1 MTLPSSGRLSL
12 VQINGELNRS
22 GTSTLDLNDT
32 NIRNLAGIPSGAI
45 SISSVY
51 GKTQPGWNLK
61 NGGLLPICQ
70 PAYSPELQLWV
81 TADQYFIYSTAELRP
96 QTVANFFSYFSPS
109 ISVTP
114 SGGVAWGAGRFVVA
128 AASSYFHHST
138 DGVNWTTSTFPSSL
152 TPRQIVY
159 ANNIFVIVGSSG
171 LVMTSTDGLSWT
183 VRTSGTGSQLNA
195 VSYIGGRFYA
205 VGQFSTIIRSVDGVT
220 WEDVSP
226 STSGSISWS
235 QVAYNGSLFVAVGG
249 QVLSENYC
257 YSSTGA
263 SGTWTVGRI
272 NDSGGNSVFGATG
285 GGSGIVWTGSQ
296 WVVTGSVGVTATS
309 TNATSWTYIDKGCTF
324 GGGYVTVNSRIFNVA
339 LGSTSNTLLEYVGT
353 THQPTI
359 YLSNAGSTNVS
370 LKQGAYSRSA
380 DIFVI
385 PSLSG
390 TVLTSS
396 DAITWTPRRV
406 VAINATGSS
415 LIASVSAFSNGII
428 AAAAGANVYSSTDG
442 TTWTIN
448 VVAAGINNLAQ
459 VAWTSAYGYV
469 VVGGIISTPYIY
481 TSPDLVTWTVR
492 TSPIAQGLSFVVY
505 GNKFVALGTSG
516 GIIYSSDGITWTS
529 TTLGT
534 ITQTPTSLVWTGSLY
549 IAAYINGTLL
559 TSPDGITWT
568 TAATSTQINIGY
580 NYSGLQYF
588 GADGA
593 TPIRISMEGTTN
605 ITTEYSYG
613 GTIADTFPSLRGG
626 VGGKGI
632 GILFGDSGTIVAK
645 VPSSFNLVSGTVLP
659 SLGNS
664 GMAGPWPLV
673 NWISLQ
679 NASVDDA
686 FVAVPLP
693 FAFQIAGTN
702 YTTAYIGS
710 NTYITFGAGST
721 VYSSLSATNPG
732 LPKFFL
738 GAADNSYQRVAYYTG
753 GTDYVRIR
761 YEGNGSTSG
770 TVGSPGI
777 VLEITFFNPA
787 KTPGSSL
794 VQVSIGV
801 HNRTTGLFGVA
812 STNAYYATLAT
823 GAWTA
828 NQSYVFLGN
837 TTGTSW
843 SIYGGYYVRPN

>member
-12 VQINGELNRS
+12 VQINGELNRN

-32 NIRNLAGIPSGAI
+32 NIRYLAGILSGTI

-61 NGGLLPICQ
+61 NGGLLNACQ

-81 TADQYFIYSTAELRP
+81 TADSYAIYTTAELRP

-109 ISVTP
+109 ITATP
-114 SGGVAWGAGRFVVA
+114 SAGAAWGAGRFVVA
-128 AASSYFHHST
+128 SSPSYFYHST
-138 DGVNWTTSTFPSSL
+138 DGVNWSTGTFANN
-152 TPRQIVY
+152 TANRHITY
-159 ANNIFVIVGSSG
+159 ANNLFVVVGDSG
-171 LVMTSTDGLSWT
+171 TIRTSPNGVTWT
-183 VRTSGTGSQLNA
+183 EQYSGTGAQLNF
-195 VSYIGGRFYA
+195 VTYINGRFYA
-205 VGQFSTIIRSVDGVT
+205 VGQFTTVIRSVDGIT

-226 STSGSISWS
+226 VTTSGNTWS
-235 QVAYNGSLFVAVGG
+235 QIAYNGSLFVLVGA
-249 QVLSENYC
+249 QQSSQNYC

-263 SGTWTVGRI
+263 LGSWTVGRI
-272 NDSGGNSVFGATG
+272 NDSGGNSIFGATG
-285 GGSGIVWTGSQ
+285 GGTGITWTGSQ
-296 WVVTGSVGVTATS
+296 WIVTGSAGITATS
-309 TNATSWTYIDKGCTF
+309 TNATTWTYINKGCTY
-324 GGGYVTVNSRIFNVA
+324 GGAYITVNSRTFNVTIG
-339 LGSTSNTLLEYVGT
+339 GSSTAILELVGT
-353 THQPTI
+353 THQPTVCCI
-359 YLSNAGSTNVS
+359 NSGTANVPF
-370 LKQGAYSRSA
+370 KQGAYSRSA

-385 PSLSG
+385 PSFSG
-390 TVLTSS
+390 TVFTSS
-396 DAITWTPRRV
+396 DAVTWTLRRV
-406 VAINATGSS
+406 TPQNSTAGAA
-415 LIASVSAFSNGII
+415 IASISTFSNGVI
-428 AAAAGANVYSSTDG
+428 AAAAGINVCSSTDG
-442 TTWTIN
+442 INWTVT
-448 VVAAGINNLAQ
+448 VVAAGINNLSQ

-492 TSPIAQGLSFVVY
+492 TSPLAQGLSFVVY
-505 GNKFVALGTSG
+505 GIRFVALGTSG
-516 GIIYSSDGITWTS
+516 GIIYSGDGITWTV

-534 ITQTPTSLVWTGSLY
+534 IAQTPSSLVWTGAQY
-549 IAAYINGTLL
+549 IATYLNGTIL
-559 TSPDGITWT
+559 TSADGITWT

-593 TPIRISMEGTTN
+593 TPIRISMDGTTN

-613 GTIADTFPSLRGG
+613 GTIASNFPSLRGG

-645 VPSSFNLVSGTVLP
+645 VPSSFNLVSNTVLP

-679 NASVDDA
+679 DASVDDA
-686 FVAVPLP
+686 FVTVPLP
-693 FAFQIAGTN
+693 FSFPIAGSS
-702 YTTAYIGS
+702 YTSAFVGS
-710 NTYITFGAGST
+710 NTYITFGSGST
-721 VYSSLSATNPG
+721 VYSSLSATNPA

-787 KTPGSSL
+787 KTPGSLL

-812 STNAYYATLAT
+812 SSSAYYATLAT